1 MGQLIKD
8 GTYLMYLRKSRADN
22 PDESVEEV
30 LAKHEKLLQ
39 DYFMRELG
47 HRIPED
53 CIYREVVSGGED
65 IADSSL
71 SLRVEHLLE
80 GNAHGVLHLIA
91 YSHHQTLVE
100 TLELEE
106 IAVYHIYITAVFLD
120 RGVDLL
126 EEVLVEVVNLH

>member
-65 IADSSL
+65 IADREEMRKVLARIENPDVLGVACADPQRLSRGSL
-71 SLRVEHLLE
+71 TSCDLLIDSLR
-80 GNAHGVLHLIA
+80 
-91 YSHHQTLVE
+91 
-100 TLELEE
+100 
-106 IAVYHIYITAVFLD
+106 
-120 RGVDLL
+120 
-126 EEVLVEVVNLH
+126 